1 MKTRVIPI
9 LSLMLFL
16 STLLLSQENPTVTV
30 EDIQICAFV
39 EDRQPVGSDTSFTNE
54 VGQLYCFTKLS
65 SDQDST
71 IISHVWYYNEKE
83 MANVNLKMKAKAW
96 RTWSSK
102 KIATDWLGEWRVN
115 VLSSTGEVLASKK
128 FIVKELTE

>member
-1 MKTRVIPI
+1 MITRVI
-9 LSLMLFL
+9 LSMVFL
-16 STLLLSQENPTVTV
+16 SVLLLSQENPTVNV

-39 EDRQPVGSDTSFTNE
+39 EDRQPVESDTSFTNE
-54 VGQLYCFTKLS
+54 VGQLYCFTKVNG
-65 SDQDST
+65 DQDST
-71 IISHVWYYNEKE
+71 LISHVWYYNDKE
-83 MANVNLKMKAKAW
+83 VTNVELKVKSKAW

-102 KIATDWLGEWRVN
+102 KIAADLIGKWRVD